1 MIFRA
6 LAARLAAASGYRR
19 WRAHASAL
27 AVAGALAG
35 VLGAGPA
42 AAATL
47 TQVEYGNPNTT
58 TFLLSGPLTG
68 GEQGKLQAEVA
79 KLPPTRR
86 IAIILNSPGGLL
98 AEGLRLG
105 RFFHDAKIA
114 TYVFAG
120 GIGCHSACSLA
131 FLGGRDSATGET
143 GRTVRREGR

>member
-98 AEGLRLG
+98 AEG
-105 RFFHDAKIA
+105 A
-114 TYVFAG
+114 V
-120 GIGCHSACSLA
+120 
-131 FLGGRDSATGET
+131 GER
-143 GRTVRREGR
+143 GEVVDPG